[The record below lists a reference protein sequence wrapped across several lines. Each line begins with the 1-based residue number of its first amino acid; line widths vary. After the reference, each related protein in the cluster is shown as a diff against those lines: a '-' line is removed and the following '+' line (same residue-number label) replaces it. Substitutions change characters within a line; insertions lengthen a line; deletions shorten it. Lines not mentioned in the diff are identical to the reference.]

1 MNPINGM
8 VMVPIMTPYG
18 TQLLPMTMNQ
28 ILTQYGVGNNQAT
41 GKNAHA
47 NAQANANMAQQ
58 QLNQLQ
64 LQQQL
69 QVQAAL
75 LAKNQQNLV
84 NFGLNQTGSK
94 TNGNQ
99 IGMILFFEHW
109 TLTVADYNEDLLPKN
124 IPCDKCSTQNFKK
137 IISIFG
143 SFLW

>member
-1 MNPINGM
+1 MNPMNGM

-28 ILTQYGVGNNQAT
+28 ILTQYGVGNNQPNLN
-41 GKNAHA
+41 GKTT
-47 NAQANANMAQQ
+47 NANMAQQ

-84 NFGLNQTGSK
+84 NFGLNQAGSK
-94 TNGNQ
+94 ANGNQ
-99 IGMILFFEHW
+99 IGMISIFSPKDLFFGNFSLRESW
-109 TLTVADYNEDLLPKN
+109 VILLYQ
-124 IPCDKCSTQNFKK
+124 C
-137 IISIFG
+137 
-143 SFLW
+143 W

>member
-28 ILTQYGVGNNQAT
+28 ILTQYGVGNNQPNLN
-41 GKNAHA
+41 GKTT
-47 NAQANANMAQQ
+47 NANMAQQ

-84 NFGLNQTGSK
+84 NFGLNQAGSK
-94 TNGNQ
+94 ANGNQ
-99 IGMILFFEHW
+99 IGMILIF
-109 TLTVADYNEDLLPKN
+109 
-124 IPCDKCSTQNFKK
+124 STKTKINFRLHLGV
-137 IISIFG
+137 SHLG
-143 SFLW
+143 

>member
-1 MNPINGM
+1 
-8 VMVPIMTPYG
+8 MVPIMTPYG

-28 ILTQYGVGNNQAT
+28 ILTQYGVGNNQST
-41 GKNAHA
+41 GKTNAHA
-47 NAQANANMAQQ
+47 NANTHATNANMAAQQ

-84 NFGLNQTGSK
+84 NFGLNQQTGLK

-99 IGMILFFEHW
+99 IGMILI
-109 TLTVADYNEDLLPKN
+109 V
-124 IPCDKCSTQNFKK
+124 
-137 IISIFG
+137 II
-143 SFLW
+143 

>member
-1 MNPINGM
+1 MNPMNGM

-28 ILTQYGVGNNQAT
+28 ILTQYGVGNNQPNLN
-41 GKNAHA
+41 GKTT
-47 NAQANANMAQQ
+47 NANMAQQ

-84 NFGLNQTGSK
+84 NFGLNQAGSK
-94 TNGNQ
+94 ANGNQ
-99 IGMILFFEHW
+99 IGMI
-109 TLTVADYNEDLLPKN
+109 
-124 IPCDKCSTQNFKK
+124 
-137 IISIFG
+137 SIFYQKIYF
-143 SFLW
+143 SVTSRKSW

>member
-47 NAQANANMAQQ
+47 NVQANANMAQQ

-99 IGMILFFEHW
+99 IGMIFLFLNTEF
-109 TLTVADYNEDLLPKN
+109 
-124 IPCDKCSTQNFKK
+124 
-137 IISIFG
+137 
-143 SFLW
+143 

>member
-28 ILTQYGVGNNQAT
+28 ILTQYGVGNNPQPNLN
-41 GKNAHA
+41 GKTT
-47 NAQANANMAQQ
+47 NANMAQQ

-84 NFGLNQTGSK
+84 NFGLNQAGSK
-94 TNGNQ
+94 ANGNQ
-99 IGMILFFEHW
+99 IGMILIFLNK
-109 TLTVADYNEDLLPKN
+109 T
-124 IPCDKCSTQNFKK
+124 K
-137 IISIFG
+137 IFSRLQLGRFIMSHFG
-143 SFLW
+143 